1 MDSGVIISIVIS
13 IAAIVIAC
21 LFGFVPRV
29 KKQEIDELN
38 IEVEKLKKRLISRTN
53 ELIIV
58 YKDVKTFR
66 QIIEIQSKELDIS
79 VRKAQKDFT
88 INGKYGRKTIEKRI
102 CELEDQFKQV

>member
-38 IEVEKLKKRLISRTN
+38 KEVEKLKKRLITRTN
-53 ELIIV
+53 ELITV
-58 YKDVKTFR
+58 YKDVLSFR
-66 QIIEIQSKELDIS
+66 QIIENQSKELHIS

-88 INGKYGRKTIEKRI
+88 ISGKFGRETIKKRI
-102 CELEDQFKQV
+102 RELEDQLKQV

>member
-79 VRKAQKDFT
+79 VRRL
-88 INGKYGRKTIEKRI
+88 RKTS
-102 CELEDQFKQV
+102 Q